1 MLLKVPVKKKETG
14 WKDKIKAHFSSPVN
28 LACSVLN
35 LQACN
40 SVSLTIDKET
50 EHKELLF
57 CESLK
62 MKLGQI
68 EIFSS
73 FEYKKKFTGGW
84 QSAGKH
90 YAKTSK

>member
-1 MLLKVPVKKKETG
+1 MPGNWHSCNPEDLRNGKVE
-14 WKDKIKAHFSSPVN
+14 
-28 LACSVLN
+28 LQRACSVLN